1 MHVYAGQSVVV
12 RTAVE
17 ILATLDAK
25 GAHEGVAFMPEMAA
39 MIGKTYRVH
48 RRAERICVE
57 GHGFRRLADTVF
69 LDEARC
75 DGSAH
80 DGCQRGCL
88 MFWHEAWLRPAD
100 ATERAVDGATEARA
114 RRALKH
120 LATRTGDQYSCQSTH
135 LAAAS
140 QPLPGANV
148 KALLRDVKN
157 GDITAAG
164 LAGIILRAAVNRAR
178 AMVGL
183 PQMGMI
189 LGQSGKKSRGD
200 LDLRPGEWVR
210 IRDEAWIRSTLGPD
224 GKNLGLSFEPEMAR
238 LIGEVRQV
246 DHVVERMIHE
256 ETGRMVKLTR
266 TVILKDTWCR
276 GLCSKLCPR
285 ANPLFWR
292 EVWLERVDAPVNQVG
307 MAV

>member
-1 MHVYAGQSVVV
+1 MTHVYAGEAVVV
-12 RTAVE
+12 RSAVE
-17 ILATLDAK
+17 ILATLDAG
-25 GAHEGVAFMPEMAA
+25 GACDGLLFMPEMAA
-39 MIGKTYRVH
+39 MIGKPYRVH
-48 RRAERICVE
+48 RRAERVCVE

-69 LDEARC
+69 LEEARC

-80 DGCQRGCL
+80 DSCQRNCL
-88 MFWHEAWLRPAD
+88 MLWHEAWLRPAG
-100 ATERAVDGATEARA
+100 APERPVDGAVEARA

-120 LATRTGDQYSCQSTH
+120 LHTRTGDQYSCQSTH

-148 KALLRDVKN
+148 KALLRDVRN
-157 GDITAAG
+157 RDITPVG
-164 LAGIILRAAVNRAR
+164 LAGITLRAAVNRAR
-178 AMVGL
+178 GAIGL

-189 LGQSGKKSRGD
+189 LGQAGKKSRGD
-200 LDLRPGEWVR
+200 LDLKPGEWVR
-210 IRDEAWIRSTLGPD
+210 IRDEAFIRTTLGPD
-224 GKNLGLSFEPEMAR
+224 GKNLGLSFEPEMAM
-238 LIGEVRQV
+238 LIGQVRQV

-266 TVILKDTWCR
+266 TVMLKDTFCR

-292 EVWLERVDAPVNQVG
+292 EVWLERVEAPN
-307 MAV
+307 